1 MSAGAS
7 GQAGDAVAEALARA
21 HAFLAGRGAEVE
33 ARYVAVLQG
42 AAARAEI
49 AERAKASQRADGAL
63 TALLAGDAPGPGV
76 ASTADALGWLVA
88 IGAVEGAPVDA
99 AAGFLVRAQR
109 ADGGWDAAEADAHA
123 APLAD
128 EHEASL
134 ALSATLGGL
143 LARCP
148 GARQSALRRAAAF
161 LGSHWSPDRVQ
172 SGSYPAIAGYLHA
185 FAMVPAEV
193 DEADTALQWCG
204 RELERGYRIG
214 AFGPA
219 AVGDVF
225 VRCHAIAI
233 PGTRLAAAE
242 IAAALLRE
250 QRADGGFGPPAAE
263 LRATCKSALALR
275 HLAAALR

>member
-88 IGAVEGAPVDA
+88 IGAVEGA
-99 AAGFLVRAQR
+99 LS
-109 ADGGWDAAEADAHA
+109 AHA
-123 APLAD
+123 APFAPGED
-128 EHEASL
+128 DDEASL